1 MDKRQKRVLI
11 EFFIVIG
18 LTTIAV
24 IAMIYFRHRV
34 NHSEAMRAME
44 HLGKIV
50 VEYRTKQG
58 SVPPQS
64 YIDSVRNQLEGSPRL
79 GDLRYRALWIDFESP
94 PDEILAYSERNYG
107 SWFIGKGYIVL
118 RLDGTAQW
126 LGKQE
131 CEAILKKQQSRKE
144 LEMLRR
150 KQMETSGWEPPE

>member
-1 MDKRQKRVLI
+1 MDKRQKRILI

-24 IAMIYFRHRV
+24 VAMIYFRHWV

-44 HLGKIV
+44 HLGRIV
-50 VEYRTKQG
+50 VEYRKSQG

-79 GDLRYRALWIDFESP
+79 GDLQYRAFWIDFESG
-94 PDEILAYSERNYG
+94 PDEIMAYSEKDYG

-118 RLDGTAQW
+118 RLDGTVQW
-126 LGKQE
+126 LDKQE

-144 LEMLRR
+144 LEMLKE